1 MLACDI
7 SRGAKHPRSMKIQL
21 RTENDCANVPYSVC
35 CIRGEG
41 QALAFSTEIPEYQA
55 IMVKQKDVEIVV
67 TSIVNLASF
76 LGGNRGEPVHHD
88 CLESTEAT
96 YSSCLDLKDTPM
108 ENVEN

>member
-1 MLACDI
+1 MHAILAVVLNI
-7 SRGAKHPRSMKIQL
+7 QEQL

-55 IMVKQKDVEIVV
+55 IMVKQNDVEIVV

-76 LGGNRGEPVHHD
+76 LGGNRGGPVHH
-88 CLESTEAT
+88 AVWNP
-96 YSSCLDLKDTPM
+96 LKQHTQ
-108 ENVEN
+108 VVWI